1 MNAKQKLQDYKFIR
15 RFWGSLCCITNF
27 HFRNDSGWFSY
38 TKIGKH
44 FVKLNNIPRKY
55 VEVFVQRSFE
65 ILKLWLLLVFQL
77 SLVHPYCALPRRAF
91 FFFSFPIPIK
101 VIETLDHDYKYILF
115 FMSADTGMYTD
126 RKYKTKYIR
135 CHFSVNLTCRRDTC
149 AEEFHM

>member
-1 MNAKQKLQDYKFIR
+1 MATACLSTKPR
-15 RFWGSLCCITNF
+15 SSLLCVTEE
-27 HFRNDSGWFSY
+27 G
-38 TKIGKH
+38 
-44 FVKLNNIPRKY
+44 V
-55 VEVFVQRSFE
+55 
-65 ILKLWLLLVFQL
+65 
-77 SLVHPYCALPRRAF
+77 